1 MIRVLSAGLLVLV
14 LAMCTP
20 TEPCACPPPV
30 TLAVI
35 HGIVSGAG
43 GGPVAAAPV
52 EVDVYAGMCGAPN
65 ARRTTIGQTAT
76 QTDAQGRYGIQVMAD
91 IGDPQTACATAE
103 VLTGAGRVAG
113 APTPVALRQ
122 AFPLDSAR
130 IDIVV
135 P

>member
-1 MIRVLSAGLLVLV
+1 
-14 LAMCTP
+14 MCTP

-43 GGPVAAAPV
+43 GGPVAATPV
-52 EVDVYAGMCGAPN
+52 EVEVYAGACGAPN
-65 ARRTTIGQTAT
+65 ARPTAIRQTPAR
-76 QTDAQGRYGIQVMAD
+76 TDAQGRYGTQVLSD

-103 VLTGAGRVAG
+103 VLTGARRVAG
-113 APTPVALRQ
+113 APTPVALRR